1 MWRQTDF
8 LKLWAGQTVSLFGSQ
23 VSQLALPLVAVILLG
38 ASASEMGLLRALEFA
53 PSLLALP
60 VGALVDRRQRR
71 PLLIAANLFQSLVLA
86 SVPVAALAG
95 VLSIGQLYVV
105 AVLAGALAMGFSV
118 AYGAYLPSLVAPEY
132 LVEGNSRLEVSR
144 SAARA
149 GGPALAVGLIQ
160 LFTAPLAIVA
170 DALSFIVSAACLAL
184 IRQTERTPD
193 STAGRTLRAD
203 MLEGLRVVLRNP
215 LLRAATVA
223 SALWNFF
230 SGGMFDAL
238 YVLYLVRDLGLSP
251 VQVATLFTIVGIAGV
266 GGALLSGRIL
276 RRLGLGPGLIAG
288 TAVAASGYFV
298 VPLVNGTPDQV
309 LVVLGVMSAAI
320 GVCQS
325 LLIVGL
331 GSIRQGFAPEAVRGR
346 AMASMYFFMVG
357 VVPAGAVLGGFLGE
371 AFGVRAALLIVA
383 LGLLL
388 VPASLVTSPA
398 RALRTLPVAA

>member
-8 LKLWAGQTVSLFGSQ
+8 LKLWAGQTVSLFGTQ
-23 VSQLALPLVAVILLG
+23 VSQLALPLVAVIMLG
-38 ASASEMGLLRALEFA
+38 ASASEMGLLRALEYA

-60 VGALVDRRQRR
+60 VGALVDRRRRR
-71 PLLIAANLFQSLVLA
+71 PLLIATNLFQALVLA
-86 SVPVAALAG
+86 TVPVAAIAG
-95 VLSIGQLYVV
+95 VLSIGHLYVV

-144 SAARA
+144 SGARA
-149 GGPALAVGLIQ
+149 GGPALAGVLIQ
-160 LFTAPLAIVA
+160 VFTAPLAIVA

-184 IRQTERTPD
+184 IRQTERTRD

-203 MLEGLRVVLRNP
+203 ILEGLLVLRHP

-230 SGGMFDAL
+230 SGGMFDTL

-266 GGALLSGRIL
+266 GGALVTHRIL
-276 RRLGLGPGLIAG
+276 RRIGLGPGLIAG

-298 VPLVNGTPDQV
+298 VPLVSGTPDQV

-320 GVCQS
+320 GVYQS

-331 GSIRQGFAPEAVRGR
+331 GSIRQGFAPEATRGR

-357 VVPAGAVLGGFLGE
+357 VVPAGAVIGGVLGE
-371 AFGVRAALLIVA
+371 ALGARAALLIVA

-388 VPASLVTSPA
+388 VPASLLISPV